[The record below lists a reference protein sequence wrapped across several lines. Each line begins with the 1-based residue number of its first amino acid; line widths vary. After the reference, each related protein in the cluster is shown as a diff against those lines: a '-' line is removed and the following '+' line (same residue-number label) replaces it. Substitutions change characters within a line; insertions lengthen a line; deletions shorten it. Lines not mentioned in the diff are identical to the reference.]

1 MPVWNERA
9 TIAEI
14 LSRVLAVDVGMPIE
28 VIVVEDCSTDGTRE
42 WLAEHVR
49 DDPRV
54 RLVLREVNDGKASAV
69 REGILAA
76 RGDYLVIQDAD
87 LEYEP
92 RELRA
97 LLDRLREGSQRAGP
111 ARADVVNGS
120 RYPHDRIVPD
130 PLHRLVN
137 KVFTTTFNLIH
148 GTRHTDLLSCYKVMR
163 MDVAKGLRIR
173 SRGFQL
179 ETEIMTWFARNGLRV
194 VELPISYRPRS
205 YAEGKK
211 IVWTDTFRIFWAMA
225 KFAWFAPI

>member
-14 LSRVLAVDVGMPIE
+14 VSRVLAVDVGVPIE
-28 VIVVEDCSTDGTRE
+28 LVVVEDCSTDGTRE
-42 WLAEHVR
+42 WLTDNAAR
-49 DDPRV
+49 DPRV
-54 RLVLREVNDGKASAV
+54 RLILREANGGKASAV
-69 REGILAA
+69 RDGIVAA

-92 RELRA
+92 REFRA
-97 LLDRLREGSQRAGP
+97 LLDRLRQPAG
-111 ARADVVNGS
+111 ADVVNGS
-120 RYPHDRIVPD
+120 RYPHDRLVPD

-137 KVFTTTFNLIH
+137 KVFTTVFNLIH

-173 SRGFQL
+173 SKGFQL
-179 ETEIMTWFARNGLRV
+179 ETEMMTWFARKGLRV
-194 VELPISYRPRS
+194 VEVPISYRPRT

-211 IVWTDTFRIFWAMA
+211 IAWTDTFRIFWAMA
-225 KFAWFAPI
+225 KFAWFARD

>member
-42 WLAEHVR
+42 WLVANAAT
-49 DDPRV
+49 DPRV
-54 RLVLREVNDGKASAV
+54 RLVLRDVNDGKASAV
-69 REGILAA
+69 REGIAAA
-76 RGDYLVIQDAD
+76 RGEYLVIQDAD

-92 RELRA
+92 REFRS
-97 LLDRLREGSQRAGP
+97 LLDRLRAGP
-111 ARADVVNGS
+111 ADVVNGS
-120 RYPHDRIVPD
+120 RYPHDREVPD

-163 MDVAKGLRIR
+163 MVVAKGMRIR

-179 ETEIMTWFARNGLRV
+179 ETEMMTWFARKGLRV
-194 VELPISYRPRS
+194 IESPISYRPRS

-211 IVWTDTFRIFWAMA
+211 ISWKDTFRIFWAMA
-225 KFAWFAPI
+225 KFAWLARD

>member
-28 VIVVEDCSTDGTRE
+28 VIVVEDCSTDGPRE
-42 WLAEHVR
+42 WLVANAAT
-49 DDPRV
+49 DPRV
-54 RLVLREVNDGKASAV
+54 RLVLRDVNDGKASAV
-69 REGILAA
+69 REGIAAA
-76 RGDYLVIQDAD
+76 RGEYLVIQDAD

-92 RELRA
+92 REFRA
-97 LLDRLREGSQRAGP
+97 LLDRLREGE
-111 ARADVVNGS
+111 ADVVNGS
-120 RYPHDRIVPD
+120 RYPQDRQVPD

-163 MDVAKGLRIR
+163 MGVAKGLRIR

-179 ETEIMTWFARNGLRV
+179 ETEMMTWFARKGLRV
-194 VELPISYRPRS
+194 VESPISYRPRS

-211 IVWTDTFRIFWAMA
+211 IAWTDTFRIFWAMA
-225 KFAWFAPI
+225 KFAWFV